1 MPATSPAV
9 LLRLILTALFWGGTW
24 VAGKIAVQEAP
35 PLFIAC
41 WRFFIATLALGTL
54 LHCREGLPRWG
65 WRDWLSLASLG
76 LSGIFCYNLFFL
88 YGLILVE
95 AGRGALVVAF
105 IPALIALADWLLFR
119 RPMTGLKALGV
130 VLAMCGCLWVV
141 TRGHPMRLFAGEVG
155 LGEWLLLGTALS
167 WACYTLISRQLSVRF
182 SPLAMT
188 FGACAS
194 GCLMLISAAL
204 VEGSLFAYSG
214 LTGQGCVSITFL
226 GLLGTAIAFT
236 WYSDAI
242 SRIGS
247 TKAAA
252 FINLVPIFAVLL
264 GAVIL
269 GERLELS
276 VLFGGLMVI
285 VGVYLTHRPAKDG

>member
-9 LLRLILTALFWGGTW
+9 FLRLILTALFWGGTW
-24 VAGKIAVQEAP
+24 VAGRIAVQEAP
-35 PLFIAC
+35 PLFIASG
-41 WRFFIATLALGTL
+41 RFFIATLALGSL
-54 LHCREGLPRWG
+54 LHFREGLPRWV
-65 WRDWLSLASLG
+65 WREWLSLASLG

-88 YGLILVE
+88 YGLTLVE

-119 RPMTGLKALGV
+119 RPMTAMKALGV

-141 TRGHPMRLFAGEVG
+141 TRGYPMRLFAGEVG

-194 GCLMLISAAL
+194 GCLMLITAAL

-214 LTGQGCVSITFL
+214 LTGQGCASIIFL

-264 GAVIL
+264 GALIL

-285 VGVYLTHRPAKDG
+285 VGVYLTHRPAQGI